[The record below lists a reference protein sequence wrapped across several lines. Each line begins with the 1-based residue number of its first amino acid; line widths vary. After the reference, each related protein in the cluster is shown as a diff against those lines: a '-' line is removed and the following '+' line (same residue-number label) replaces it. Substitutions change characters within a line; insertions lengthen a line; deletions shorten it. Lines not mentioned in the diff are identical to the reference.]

1 MLLHLKIYREP
12 KYPLYPL
19 TCKILTLHHY
29 NLNVLRTKVPTLPTD
44 MQNFNLTHIMSV
56 LRTKV
61 PTVPTEMQNVNLSHI
76 HYEFMEF
83 MDFYKAK
90 RVGDWILFPP
100 TISQD

>member
-19 TCKILTLHHY
+19 TCKTLTLHHY
-29 NLNVLRTKVPTLPTD
+29 IMNVLRTKVPTA
-44 MQNFNLTHIMSV
+44 
-56 LRTKV
+56 
-61 PTVPTEMQNVNLSHI
+61 PTEMQNVNLSQI
-76 HYEFMEF
+76 LYYEFMEF
-83 MDFYKAK
+83 MDSYIAK